1 MGRPRTHILL
11 VSVSALA
18 FLLGLG
24 LGVLSGWRP
33 WTAPGPAQAPLVSA
47 PGDGA
52 QALNNP
58 PVTATQAGDPA
69 AGEHGED
76 ERMPFAACPIAADR
90 EREPDPLLDTAA
102 DRYDAGAYAEAYA
115 CASMAADLVPGS
127 IDAHHI
133 RAVAAAALGRFDTAR
148 SAYALALALDPD
160 DPETLAAAADFY
172 INILGPKHRDTTLLG
187 LEYAHRGRSRV
198 VARRR
203 RQRPLRARLSLL
215 EAQAFNDLGIADQAI
230 ERLDETLSL
239 MPELV
244 EARYERGVSLYN
256 LCRFEEAQVAFQ
268 DVLRQTPDD
277 PYAHHHLGL
286 VYEWLGRAA
295 DAEAHLARARALA
308 PAEFRAPVLLSP
320 EEFRAEVDRAV
331 AELPAG
337 VAALL
342 AGVAVEVSDLPAID
356 DLTAVEPPF
365 SPTILGLYR
374 GLPLGV
380 DPAAA
385 GGAPVPSRAVVL
397 YRKNLA
403 RAVKS
408 REELDAQIRRTLM
421 HEIGHLQ
428 GLDEA
433 DLRLRGL
440 D

>member
-1 MGRPRTHILL
+1 MERARSNIRLIL
-11 VSVSALA
+11 VSTMTL
-18 FLLGLG
+18 LLGLT
-24 LGVLSGWRP
+24 LGVMSDWRP
-33 WTAPGPAQAPLVSA
+33 WVPSGPPAVPLRGA
-47 PGDGA
+47 TGDGA

-58 PVTATQAGDPA
+58 PVTATKAGDTA
-69 AGEHGED
+69 AGQHRDEH
-76 ERMPFAACPIAADR
+76 RMPIAACPVDPARDR
-90 EREPDPLLDTAA
+90 DPDPLLDTAA
-102 DRYDAGAYAEAYA
+102 TRYDAGAYAEAYA

-172 INILGPKHRDTTLLG
+172 INVLGPKHRDTTMLG

-215 EAQAFNDLGIADQAI
+215 EAQAFNDLGVAEQAI

-239 MPELV
+239 VPELV

-256 LCRFEEAQVAFQ
+256 LCRFEESQAAFEG
-268 DVLRQTPDD
+268 VLRETPDD
-277 PYAHHHLGL
+277 AYAHHHLGL
-286 VYEWLGRAA
+286 VYERLGRAA
-295 DAEAHLARARALA
+295 AAESHLARARELA
-308 PAEFRAPVLLSP
+308 PAEFREPVLLSP
-320 EEFRAEVDRAV
+320 EAFRAEVDRAV
-331 AELPAG
+331 AELPPEIS
-337 VAALL
+337 ALL
-342 AGVAVEVSDLPAID
+342 ADVAVEVSDVPAIE

-380 DPAAA
+380 DEAAA
-385 GGAPVPSRAVVL
+385 GGDPVPPRAVVL

-403 RAVKS
+403 RAVRA
-408 REELDAQIRRTLM
+408 REELDAQIRRTLL